1 MPTSL
6 FLVNLISVDLF
17 LGNFLKGDKESL
29 ILRATRVGEWTSSLL
44 LTNDY
49 LLEMRLELFG
59 LMDLGLRAKGISLTL
74 RSLQN
79 IETTHSKLYFE

>member
-6 FLVNLISVDLF
+6 FLFNLISVDLF